1 VTQPTCMYTLS
12 HNYANKFRHTCT
24 YSVGFSVF
32 SLIGVYF
39 PASRHYYYTNNR
51 YQTRFPPQSKDI
63 VTKIEL
69 LKEIEE
75 EERVTIREQRS
86 KECGY
91 TGLSILHRLWPLYGF
106 RYDKDL
112 VFDEMHTVQL
122 NVVKEALG
130 HLLSDEDHPV
140 DWCEVDRR
148 LEQLPW
154 TPGIYLKLTEAS
166 SINSFIFPFM
176 ASAWEQISRS

>member
-1 VTQPTCMYTLS
+1 MFGFVPSYLLPKKRPASLDPFMEPFIRDIEEGFINGIQV
-12 HNYANKFRHTCT
+12 NYAVPVCEMPAGPCNLRHLVLCCSGDHMGLCELGKFVKCGKKGCRRCETT
-24 YSVGFSVF
+24 S
-32 SLIGVYF
+32 VYF

-112 VFDEMHTVQL
+112 VFDEMHTVL
-122 NVVKEALG
+122 NSML
-130 HLLSDEDHPV
+130 
-140 DWCEVDRR
+140 
-148 LEQLPW
+148 
-154 TPGIYLKLTEAS
+154 
-166 SINSFIFPFM
+166 
-176 ASAWEQISRS
+176 